1 MKILFLLS
9 RFPYPLS
16 KGDSLRAFHQMR
28 ELSQHAEVAFFAVS
42 DRAILPEEYEKV
54 TFSANIKV
62 FSLGKMGIIKR
73 IFTAFFQ
80 KIPFQI
86 AYFYTQKA
94 QKALDAFVEKEK
106 PDVIFC
112 QLARMAKYAENIPVK
127 IKILDY
133 QDAFSAGLQRR
144 IAKSPFYYHPFLQAE
159 YRRMLAFEAAIFT
172 QFPIKTI
179 ISEPDRELIAHPE
192 KSEIHLLP
200 NGVQCDVFEPNTTA
214 EKKYDLL
221 FVGNMAYPPNIN
233 CVEYIVNETLP
244 LLKSNFPNL
253 LFAIAGINPAPQ
265 VRALASKN
273 VLVTGFVPDMRGY
286 YNSSRIFLAPMQ
298 IGIGL
303 QNKLLEAM
311 AMQMPCITSSL
322 ANKALGATPNVHLF
336 VCDSPESIAEKV
348 AFLLQNPLA
357 AIEMGKKARAFV
369 LEKYS
374 WEGQNEVLLDLISAR
389 FHL

>member
-28 ELSQHAEVAFFAVS
+28 ELSQKAEVTIFAVS
-42 DRAILPEEYEKV
+42 DRDILPEEYTKISFLKTIE
-54 TFSANIKV
+54 V
-62 FSLGKMGIIKR
+62 FRLGKIGIIKR
-73 IFTAFFQ
+73 LFAAFFQ
-80 KIPFQI
+80 QIPFQI
-86 AYFYTQKA
+86 AYFYSKKA
-94 QKALDAFVEKEK
+94 QKALDELIAKEK

-112 QLARMAKYAENIPVK
+112 QLARMAKYAEKIPNS

-144 IAKSPFYYHPFLQAE
+144 IAKSPFYYRPFLKVE
-159 YRRMLAFEAAIFT
+159 YQRMLQFEADIFA
-172 QFPIKTI
+172 QFPLKTI
-179 ISEPDRELIAHPE
+179 ISEPDRQLISHPQ
-192 KSEIHLLP
+192 KADIHLLP
-200 NGVQCDVFEPNTTA
+200 NGVQCDIFAPNVA
-214 EKKYDLL
+214 IEKKHDLL
-221 FVGNMAYPPNIN
+221 FVGNMAYPPNVN
-233 CVEYIVNETLP
+233 CVEYLVNETLP
-244 LLKSNFPNL
+244 LLKAVFPNL
-253 LFAIAGINPAPQ
+253 SFAIAGINPAQQ

-273 VLVTGFVPDMRGY
+273 VLVTGFVPDMRDY
-286 YNSSRIFLAPMQ
+286 YNSCRIFVAPMQ

-336 VCDSPESIAEKV
+336 VCDNPQSIAEKV
-348 AFLLQNPLA
+348 AFLLQNPVFA
-357 AIEMGKKARAFV
+357 AEMGKKAREFV

-374 WEGQNEVLLDLISAR
+374 WEGQNEVLWNLIAE
-389 FHL
+389 

>member
-28 ELSQHAEVAFFAVS
+28 ELSQQAEVAVFAVS
-42 DRAILPEEYEKV
+42 DRNILPKEYTKLAFLHQIEI
-54 TFSANIKV
+54 FR
-62 FSLGKMGIIKR
+62 LGKMGIIKR
-73 IFTAFFQ
+73 LFAAFFQ
-80 KIPFQI
+80 QIPFQI
-86 AYFYTQKA
+86 AYFYSKKA
-94 QKALDAFVEKEK
+94 QKALDKFIEKEK

-112 QLARMAKYAENIPVK
+112 QLARMAKYAESIPAN

-144 IAKSPFYYHPFLQAE
+144 ISKSPFYYRPFLKVE
-159 YRRMLAFEAAIFT
+159 YQRMLQFEASIFDK
-172 QFPIKTI
+172 FPIKTI
-179 ISEPDRELIAHPE
+179 ISEPDRQLISHPQ
-192 KSEIHLLP
+192 KAEIHLLP
-200 NGVQCDVFEPNTTA
+200 NGVQCDIFAPNFA
-214 EKKYDLL
+214 IEKKHDLL

-233 CVEYIVNETLP
+233 CVEYLVNETLP
-244 LLKSNFPNL
+244 FLIKDFPNL
-253 LFAIAGINPAPQ
+253 SFAIAGINPAPQ

-273 VLVTGFVPDMRGY
+273 VLVTGFVPDMRDY
-286 YNSSRIFLAPMQ
+286 YNGSRIFVAPMQ

-348 AFLLQNPLA
+348 AFLLQNPLFA
-357 AIEMGKKARAFV
+357 AEMGKKARAFV

-374 WEGQNEVLLDLISAR
+374 WEGQNEVLLDLIGG
-389 FHL
+389 